1 MIGSM
6 TRVVAGQIVQQLT
19 QQYVREASKAM
30 ARRAVRDIQKQ
41 VYTVT
46 GDKKVARRFS
56 RLDQKIQNKFRWNAL
71 RDASNHFRNEVRKA
85 WGSAPVKNATNQ
97 YRKKIARS
105 QQIKRGGRDSL
116 YIGVSYKNSPKA
128 RIANLLEWDT
138 RKTRG
143 KLVTTKTKERESQRM
158 LRIIGESIRVQ
169 VLQDPVN
176 AKARREAVR
185 ARMR

>member
-1 MIGSM
+1 MIGAM

-19 QQYVREASKAM
+19 RQYVREASKAM

-71 RDASNHFRNEVRKA
+71 RDASNHFRNVVRKA
-85 WGSAPVKNATNQ
+85 WRSAPVKNATNEH
-97 YRKKIARS
+97 RKKIAS
-105 QQIKRGGRDSL
+105 AQQIKRGGRDSL
-116 YIGVSYKNSPKA
+116 YIGVSYKNPKA
-128 RIANLLEWDT
+128 RVANLLEWDT

-143 KLVTTKTKERESQRM
+143 KLVSTKTVGRESQRM

-169 VLQDPVN
+169 VLQDPDN